1 MRPKMALKTEWSQLH
16 IPTEHIP
23 PVTAR
28 SGGAVGDVDVALR
41 RAAVERSGEGDV
53 LAADRERGLDALCA
67 PQKAKSA
74 NVHRSIPAPRIS
86 ARR

>member
-1 MRPKMALKTEWSQLH
+1 MALKKERLQLH

-23 PVTAR
+23 AVTAR
-28 SGGAVGDVDVALR
+28 SGGAVGDVDVALGR
-41 RAAVERSGEGDV
+41 TPVERSGEGDV
-53 LAADRERGLDALCA
+53 LAAHRERGLDALCA

-74 NVHRSIPAPRIS
+74 TVHRSIPAPRIS